1 LLASKPKSTAAKSSL
16 NSLRISRPGD
26 LHEREADRVADAVA
40 SVGHASNSL
49 PTGSRAGVMQRDGD
63 AAPASGGGAGLGAAL
78 GSPGRALDGAT
89 RQMMESRIGFD
100 FSGVRVHT
108 DPRAAASARS
118 LGARAYTVG
127 SDIVFGAG
135 RFAPQTTEGHRLL
148 AHELT
153 HVVQQ
158 SQAGAPARP
167 HLPISRSGE
176 RWLAREPD
184 PNAAATAP
192 PKATR
197 IVRLDNN
204 VFGELGRGNAQVAQA
219 LRAMVQDPNTKVQ
232 MSRGVYIETTRVTG
246 DQLAVRK
253 ALIDKLHIEIV
264 DEPLA
269 ARTETYG
276 KYAESSD
283 FPTHGSPKI
292 TGGEHATLEDLPH
305 IASAK
310 AGGPEVE
317 LWSMDGRVQANA
329 TKLGVKVAPE
339 SKIPILKNVPDS
351 AANVIKLFPE
361 VKPPSGGPSGGPQG
375 GPPAGPQGG
384 PPAPPPQNGGVPGGG
399 GGVKATRAAAP
410 SIGTVPD
417 AGAPIPES
425 KSQAVARSRAI
436 AQLETEVA
444 ESTRLTG
451 RVRIYA
457 ATFGAIMQA
466 YTALSVIADAQ
477 KMLADGT
484 LFGDAQRQA
493 ESLNKRSASDLSDVE
508 SMLDGI
514 SLLEMLERTSNALE
528 RRDSSALFDL
538 SDSINTLG
546 NSLDA
551 LRGHFA
557 DMANQLS
564 LRARA
569 LEVMKNYFEKMAH
582 LPVDPFA
589 GTIPQAQAFNMWQSV
604 EKMIGPINDAARN
617 YGKAAEQLS
626 YYSNYANSLAS
637 QANSAAWVLILRR
650 MQLAQAEIDA
660 KAAQAA
666 KAKAA
671 AKPAADT
678 GNAHPTPPGVHF
690 DATPRGFPSVEEQ
703 QGKQPCPNCHTP
715 NEPKRP
721 DLSKEFK
728 PMTQEDLARFFGSDK
743 Q

>member
-1 LLASKPKSTAAKSSL
+1 MSAAARAALAPKPESTAATSSL

-40 SVGHASNSL
+40 SGGHASNWR
-49 PTGSRAGVMQRDGD
+49 PTAARAGVVQRD

-78 GSPGRALDGAT
+78 GSPGRPLDGVT
-89 RQMMESRIGFD
+89 QQMMESRIGFD

-135 RFAPQTTEGHRLL
+135 RFAPQTTEGRRLL

-158 SQAGAPARP
+158 SQAGAPAHP
-167 HLPISRSGE
+167 HFPISRSGE
-176 RWLAREPD
+176 RWLARDPD
-184 PNAAATAP
+184 PNAVATAP

-204 VFGELGRGNAQVAQA
+204 VFGELGRGNTQVANA

-253 ALIDKLHIEIV
+253 ALIEKLHIEIV

-269 ARTETYG
+269 ARTETYD
-276 KYAESSD
+276 KYAGSSD
-283 FPTHGSPKI
+283 FPTHGKPKI

-329 TKLGVKVAPE
+329 TKFGVKVAPE
-339 SKIPILKNVPDS
+339 SKIPLYKNVPDS

-361 VKPPSGGPSGGPQG
+361 VKPPSGGGGGTSGGPQG
-375 GPPAGPQGG
+375 GPPT
-384 PPAPPPQNGGVPGGG
+384 PPPQNGGGSGGGG

-410 SIGTVPD
+410 SIGAVPD
-417 AGAPIPES
+417 MGAPIPES
-425 KSQAVARSRAI
+425 KSQAVARSRAV
-436 AQLETEVA
+436 AQLESEVA
-444 ESTRLTG
+444 ESARLTG
-451 RVRIYA
+451 RVRVYA
-457 ATFGAIMQA
+457 AAFGAVMQA

-493 ESLNKRSASDLSDVE
+493 ESLDKRSASDLSDVE
-508 SMLDGI
+508 SMLGGI
-514 SLLEMLERTSNALE
+514 SLLDMLERTSNALE

-538 SDSINTLG
+538 SDSMGSLG
-546 NSLDA
+546 NALDT

-564 LRARA
+564 LRAKA

-582 LPVDPFA
+582 LPVDPLA

-604 EKMIGPINDAARN
+604 EKMIGPINAAAAN

-637 QANSAAWVLILRR
+637 QANAAAWVLILRR
-650 MQLAQAEIDA
+650 VQQAEIDA

-666 KAKAA
+666 KPKAA
-671 AKPAADT
+671 ATPAADA

-690 DATPRGFPSVEEQ
+690 DETPRGFPSVEEQ